1 MVLALH
7 LLLIVYV
14 VFGAALLWRWPRSVW
29 LHLPAAL
36 WGVFVELS
44 GTVCAL
50 TPLESRL
57 RQTAGEQGYAGSFVA
72 HYLLPLI
79 YPDAL
84 TRESQ
89 VLLGAGLVLA
99 NGLLNALWLARRRRR
114 R

>member
-1 MVLALH
+1 MALAAQCL
-7 LLLIVYV
+7 
-14 VFGAALLWRWPRSVW
+14 AA
-29 LHLPAAL
+29 PAGRAL
-36 WGVFVELS
+36 GRVRELS
-44 GTVCAL
+44 GTVCPR

-99 NGLLNALWLARRRRR
+99 NGLLYALWLARRRRR